1 MTPGTTKATTK
12 AASKE
17 SAPTPPPN
25 LYARARFRMSAAQLS
40 QLPTDGWP
48 EAALVGRSNA
58 GKSSAMNVIC
68 QQHGLARVSKTPGR
82 TQLINLFDIED
93 RARLIDLPGYGFA
106 QVPIAVRN
114 AWGQLV
120 GGYVEK
126 REVLKGIIVVMD
138 IRHPLTELDVQMLE
152 WCRDRLLNAHVLL
165 TKADKLSYGAAKN
178 TMLKVQRELKD
189 FDPNMTT
196 QMFSATAKT
205 GVDEAR
211 ARLDDWLG
219 LALPVSQP
227 VDEAE

>member
-1 MTPGTTKATTK
+1 MTPGTIKVATKETTK
-12 AASKE
+12 AA
-17 SAPTPPPN
+17 TPNP
-25 LYARARFRMSAAQLS
+25 YARACFRMSAAQLS
-40 QLPTDGWP
+40 QLPLDGWP

-68 QQHGLARVSKTPGR
+68 QQNGLARVSKTPGR
-82 TQLINLFDIED
+82 TQLINLFDVDD

-138 IRHPLTELDVQMLE
+138 IRHPLTELDIQMLE
-152 WCRDRLLNAHVLL
+152 WCRDRLLAAHVLL

-178 TMLKVQRELKD
+178 TLLKVQRELKD
-189 FDPNMTT
+189 FDPNMSA

-205 GVDEAR
+205 GVDEVR
-211 ARLDDWLG
+211 AKLNEWLELG
-219 LALPVSQP
+219 LPTVA
-227 VDEAE
+227 AE

>member
-1 MTPGTTKATTK
+1 MTPDTTKAVSLN
-12 AASKE
+12 A
-17 SAPTPPPN
+17 
-25 LYARARFRMSAAQLS
+25 YARARFRMSAAQFG

-68 QQHGLARVSKTPGR
+68 QQNGLARVSKTPGR

-93 RARLIDLPGYGFA
+93 RARLVDLPGYGFA
-106 QVPIAVRN
+106 QVPISVRN

-126 REVLKGIIVVMD
+126 REPLKGIIVVMD

-152 WCRDRLLNAHVLL
+152 WCRDRLLSTHVLL

-178 TMLKVQRELKD
+178 TVLKVQRELKD
-189 FDPNMTT
+189 FDPSMTV
-196 QMFSATAKT
+196 QMFSAMART
-205 GVDEAR
+205 GVEEVRVRLDGWLGFEAPAADAVDEAR
-211 ARLDDWLG
+211 
-219 LALPVSQP
+219 
-227 VDEAE
+227 

>member
-1 MTPGTTKATTK
+1 
-12 AASKE
+12 
-17 SAPTPPPN
+17 
-25 LYARARFRMSAAQLS
+25 MSAAQLS
-40 QLPTDGWP
+40 QLPMDGWP

-68 QQHGLARVSKTPGR
+68 QQNGLARVSKTPGR

-138 IRHPLTELDVQMLE
+138 IRHPLTELDIQMLE
-152 WCRDRLLNAHVLL
+152 WCRDRLLDAHVLL

-178 TMLKVQRELKD
+178 TLLKVQRELKD
-189 FDPNMTT
+189 FDPNMSA
-196 QMFSATAKT
+196 QMFSSTAKT

-211 ARLDDWLG
+211 ARLDGWLG
-219 LALPVSQP
+219 FAQP
-227 VDEAE
+227 SATASDPAETS